1 MEKCNKTDYHH
12 VTLKLGRNTFLCI
25 FPFLGKAAVMTLQD
39 IESKPSISYFL
50 VTLLPGEVFSKLS
63 DTNSIYSVPLP

>member
-39 IESKPSISYFL
+39 IESKSSISYFL
-50 VTLLPGEVFSKLS
+50 VTL
-63 DTNSIYSVPLP
+63 